1 MTASVVLPV
10 KALVMNMLT
19 LTATL
24 GLMVLAFQN
33 GALSGLLGFQPQ
45 GAINLMTPLLAGALA
60 FGLSTDYGVFLLS
73 RIREGYRSGL
83 PTREAVAL
91 GLQRVG
97 RVVTSAAILF
107 CIAVGALVLART
119 VILKEIGLA
128 GGDRGAHRLERG
140 ARAPRALADGD
151 PRPVELVGAAATRR
165 PAPAVGFV
173 PPGGGDRGGGAGE
186 RELTWDPDPAAA
198 VATKRRLRQG
208 RSQPPALDGGIMC
221 AAVNPAPA
229 ATDRW
234 IVRSDEWQCERQRS
248 AAMVPRSASSA
259 SAAWA

>member
-1 MTASVVLPV
+1 M
-10 KALVMNMLT
+10 
-19 LTATL
+19 
-24 GLMVLAFQN
+24 AFQN

-73 RIREGYRSGL
+73 RIREGYPGGL

-107 CIAVGALVLART
+107 CIAVGALVLAQT

-128 GGDRGAHRLERG
+128 AALAVLIELERG

-151 PRPVELVGAAATRR
+151 PRPVELVGATAPRR
-165 PAPAVGFV
+165 PAPAAGFV
-173 PPGGGDRGGGAGE
+173 PPGGWGGAGRE
-186 RELTWDPDPAAA
+186 RAA
-198 VATKRRLRQG
+198 LR
-208 RSQPPALDGGIMC
+208 GG
-221 AAVNPAPA
+221 
-229 ATDRW
+229 D
-234 IVRSDEWQCERQRS
+234 
-248 AAMVPRSASSA
+248 
-259 SAAWA
+259 